1 MHWINLVSL
10 KLGGLTLCLLMPCN
24 RKNTG
29 PMRSL
34 STLKAKPESD
44 ETSRLGFQFIEN
56 KGTENTWNYLIRA
69 QSAKSRCRIV
79 KVCAKPG
86 ISPCLQANKLACSF
100 LWILAED
107 TTFLSQRQRTWLLT
121 ESSVQSFMFLCVG
134 SPYLTNPLKVTQR
147 VHDGYLGMQWAALK
161 ERNTDLR
168 DSLFV

>member
-1 MHWINLVSL
+1 MS
-10 KLGGLTLCLLMPCN
+10 CN

-29 PMRSL
+29 PMWSL
-34 STLKAKPESD
+34 SILKAKPEPD

-56 KGTENTWNYLIRA
+56 KGTENKWNYLIRA

-86 ISPCLQANKLACSF
+86 ISLCLQANKLACSF
-100 LWILAED
+100 LWTLAED
-107 TTFLSQRQRTWLLT
+107 TTFLSQRQRTLLLT
-121 ESSVQSFMFLCVG
+121 ESRVQSFMFLCVG
-134 SPYLTNPLKVTQR
+134 LSYLTNPLKVTQK
-147 VHDGYLGMQWAALK
+147 VSDGYLGMQWAALK